1 MLVCV
6 PCTKCKKPSYYRTVI
21 FLLLRSGQIFC
32 DVLRSRL
39 CGAKSDRK
47 ADLVAIVQREQNSAE
62 LRMCRGTSFQT
73 CPDTMQLS
81 FWFACFHP
89 EIFLGHWDINISA
102 VSIIKM
108 PSCRRS
114 ALYLVHDSAVQGHNF
129 SQGVSYM
136 WRSKLIQIENISNR
150 LEALILSCMHLNG
163 DINLILN
170 TDIIWNTTLYY
181 GMR

>member
-1 MLVCV
+1 M
-6 PCTKCKKPSYYRTVI
+6 CTMQEMQETFILSYSDFFIAAFMAKFSVTC
-21 FLLLRSGQIFC
+21 S
-32 DVLRSRL
+32 VLA
-39 CGAKSDRK
+39 CAVHKSDRK
-47 ADLVAIVQREQNSAE
+47 TDLVAIVQREQNSAE
-62 LRMCRGTSFQT
+62 LLMYQGTSFQT

-89 EIFLGHWDINISA
+89 EIFLGHWDINIPA

-150 LEALILSCMHLNG
+150 LEALILSCIHLNG
-163 DINLILN
+163 NINLILN

-181 GMR
+181 GMW